1 MDEFKWR
8 PEDACQ
14 INNEPKV
21 RVAKFGNGYEQRA
34 KDGINNQLK
43 TYNLAFIKP
52 VSVGREI
59 DNFLSQR
66 GAVESFLWL
75 TGDDKTLRTFV
86 CRNWQVTRKQSVWQI
101 DCVFEEVVA

>member
-43 TYNLAFIKP
+43 TYNRH
-52 VSVGREI
+52 SSNR
-59 DNFLSQR
+59 FLSD
-66 GAVESFLWL
+66 V
-75 TGDDKTLRTFV
+75 K
-86 CRNWQVTRKQSVWQI
+86 
-101 DCVFEEVVA
+101 